1 MKKLVLTFALLL
13 FATTSFSLPSLFDRQ
28 LFKVYDIKN
37 IDTDLTWENIDI
49 QECDEI
55 DNILVEIYCNNKKWA
70 PQIKNS
76 GSTVIVKSKKK
87 SYSAFEPKKC
97 TVIFKIPASAEFD
110 SISLSATSGDIHSQI
125 EMNAEKFTSST
136 TSGNQSFT
144 VEIFAQNVSLTA
156 TSGNVFAQAL
166 ICDSLHASSTSGSIF
181 VKTFD
186 GQTCSFNSTSG
197 SQKLTNAK
205 VNKTVNKAT
214 SGSITVEGQV
224 LQAFDIGTT
233 SGTIGMELDDAPL
246 SKSRVSSTSGTIFLG
261 LPGNANFSLS
271 VSTTSGSFTNAITR
285 EKHGSHVDYSGDIN
299 NGGAQITL
307 SSTSGNISID
317 SNNGVTG
324 KKAIKNTDT
333 DIPVVSFDEP
343 IF

>member
-13 FATTSFSLPSLFDRQ
+13 FATTAFSLPSLFDRQ

-70 PQIKNS
+70 PQIKSS

-110 SISLSATSGDIHSQI
+110 LISLSTTSGDI
-125 EMNAEKFTSST
+125 
-136 TSGNQSFT
+136 
-144 VEIFAQNVSLTA
+144 
-156 TSGNVFAQAL
+156 FAQAL

-324 KKAIKNTDT
+324 KKAVKNSDT

>member
-110 SISLSATSGDIHSQI
+110 TVSLSTTSGDI
-125 EMNAEKFTSST
+125 
-136 TSGNQSFT
+136 
-144 VEIFAQNVSLTA
+144 
-156 TSGNVFAQAL
+156 FAQAL

-224 LQAFDIGTT
+224 LQSFDIGTT

-324 KKAIKNTDT
+324 KKAVKNTET
-333 DIPVVSFDEP
+333 DIPVVSFEDP